1 MKKPINI
8 QRKTLETNID
18 LTVAIEGTGKAI
30 IDTGIGFLDH
40 MLTLWTIHGFFDL
53 SIKAT
58 GDLVVDDHHTVE
70 DVAITL
76 GTGLKEALGG
86 LHGIRRYGQ
95 ATIPMEEA
103 LAMVC
108 LDICNRPYLVF
119 DVNFPSSKVGRFDT
133 ELIEEFLRALAV
145 NCGMTLHVRV
155 PYGKNSHHMA
165 EAIFKALGRALD
177 QATAEE
183 PRLKTGVLSSKGS
196 L

>member
-1 MKKPINI
+1 MKDPISV
-8 QRKTLETNID
+8 QRKTMETSVD
-18 LTVAIEGTGKAI
+18 LSVTIEGTGRAN
-30 IDTGIGFLDH
+30 IDTGVGFLDH
-40 MLTLWTIHGFFDL
+40 MLTLWTVHGFFDL

-58 GDLVVDDHHTVE
+58 GDLAVDDHHTVE

-76 GTGLKEALGG
+76 GTGLKKALGG
-86 LHGIRRYGQ
+86 LRGIRRYGQ
-95 ATIPMEEA
+95 AAVPMEEA
-103 LAMVC
+103 LAMVY
-108 LDICNRPYLVF
+108 LDICSRPYLVF
-119 DVNFPSSKVGRFDT
+119 DVRFPSSKIGQFDT
-133 ELIEEFLRALAV
+133 ELVEEFLRALAV

-183 PRLKTGVLSSKGS
+183 PRLKSGVLSSKGS